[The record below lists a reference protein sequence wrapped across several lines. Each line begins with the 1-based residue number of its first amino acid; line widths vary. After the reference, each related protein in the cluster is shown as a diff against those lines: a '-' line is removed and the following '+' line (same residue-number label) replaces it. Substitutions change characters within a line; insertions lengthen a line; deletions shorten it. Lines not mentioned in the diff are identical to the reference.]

1 MRALAD
7 FIMRGR
13 VQATLVV
20 VGCAALPLLFWLSA
34 AAGSLVFLRRGFKD
48 ASGVLAWALLPAL
61 AWWYFGEPRTLMVL
75 LGTLG
80 LAALLRAG
88 QSWNRVLLYSIALG
102 LVYGVALGSVFR
114 EPIESLAQEIAK
126 ILPQMLDGIYQ
137 QLKVEE
143 RARLEGL
150 IAPVL
155 TGLIA
160 ALLQA
165 VSVLALMLGRYWQA
179 ALYNPGGFG
188 REFRAVRLPLA
199 VALGLLVLILV
210 GPNFG
215 TELAMLTPLCTIP
228 LVFAGLA
235 VIHGLVAQKRLAKF
249 WLVGM
254 YVTLLLFMQ
263 LIYPLLVVLA
273 IVDSLIDFRGRGAS
287 SNDADNGS
295 ANGEG

>member
-1 MRALAD
+1 MRAMAD

-61 AWWYFGEPRTLMVL
+61 AWWFFGEPRTLMVL

-88 QSWNRVLLYSIALG
+88 HSWNRVLLSSIALG
-102 LVYGVALGSVFR
+102 LVYGAVLGSVFR
-114 EPIESLAQEIAK
+114 EPIDTLAQAIAK

-137 QLKVEE
+137 KLTVEE
-143 RARLEGL
+143 RGRLDGL

-199 VALGLLVLILV
+199 VALVLLVLILV

-228 LVFAGLA
+228 LFFAGLA
-235 VIHGLVAQKRLAKF
+235 VMHGLVAQGRLAKF
-249 WLVGM
+249 WLVGL

-287 SNDADNGS
+287 KDADNGS

>member
-1 MRALAD
+1 MRSLAD

-20 VGCAALPLLFWLSA
+20 VACAAMPLLFWLSA
-34 AAGSLVFLRRGFKD
+34 AAGCLVYLRRGMKD
-48 ASGVLAWALLPAL
+48 ASGVLLWALLPAL
-61 AWWYFGEPRTLMVL
+61 VWWFFGEPRTLMVL
-75 LGTLG
+75 LGTLV
-80 LAALLRAG
+80 LAAQLRSSE
-88 QSWNRVLLYSIALG
+88 SWNRVLLVSIALG
-102 LVYGVALGSVFR
+102 LVYGVVLGVVFQV
-114 EPIESLAQEIAK
+114 PIEAMAQQLEK
-126 ILPQMLDGIYQ
+126 LLPQLLQGFYLQ
-137 QLKVEE
+137 SSVEE
-143 RARLEGL
+143 QARLAAL

-165 VSVLALMLGRYWQA
+165 VSVLALILGRYWQA
-179 ALYNPGGFG
+179 VLYNPGGFG
-188 REFRAVRLPLA
+188 REFRAIRIPLWP
-199 VALGLLVLILV
+199 ALMLLACMLI

-215 TELAMLTPLCTIP
+215 PQVAMLTPLCSVP

-235 VIHGLVAQKRLAKF
+235 LMHGLVVRGTLGKF
-249 WLVGM
+249 WLVGL

-273 IVDSLIDFRGRGAS
+273 IVDSLIDFRGRLAPK
-287 SNDADNGS
+287 DADN